1 MSKGLRQTL
10 ETIQPIS
17 NSDWAIIE
25 PLFRKKVLSKYE
37 FLLREGEV
45 ERYLYFIEDGILR
58 SYVDREDSEVTL
70 EFSFQNTLFSSYES
84 FIRQEKSRINIQAI
98 TDVVI
103 WRVSFDDLQKIYQ
116 KTSIGNYIG
125 RIAAE
130 SLYIE
135 KSVRELDLLTK
146 TATERYLN
154 LFKIQPKL
162 IQSIPLKYIASY
174 LGITPQAL
182 SRIRRN
188 IS

>member
-1 MSKGLRQTL
+1 MSKELRQTL

-17 NSDWAIIE
+17 DSDWSIIE
-25 PLFRKKVLSKYE
+25 PLFKRKALSKNE
-37 FLLREGEV
+37 VLLRIGEI

-58 SYVDREDSEVTL
+58 SYVNRDDSEITL

-84 FIRQEKSRINIQAI
+84 FIRQERSQINVQAI
-98 TDVVI
+98 TEVFI

-116 KTSIGNYIG
+116 KTVIGNYIG

-130 SLYIE
+130 NLYIE
-135 KSVRELDLLTK
+135 KSIRELDLLTK
-146 TATERYLN
+146 TATERYLD